1 MTQLRDLVGP
11 EGCEYLGLGEDVQP
25 DLLLRTAD
33 EHGKAYGG
41 FQWPTEAGKGVEAP
55 DWDPTPCCGRGLHG
69 AHWGEGEGQHLFN
82 NGDGAIWYVVAC
94 NPALVVELGG
104 KVKVPRVW
112 ILFCGSRE
120 KATEMMLEQA
130 PGKAVIGST
139 LTGGNRST
147 LTGGDG
153 STLTGGYR
161 STLTGGDG
169 STLTGGYRSTL
180 TGGDG
185 STLTGGNGSTLTGG
199 DGSTLTGGDRSTLTF
214 SWWDEKQQ
222 RLRKMLLE
230 VGSAD
235 ADATQVKVRFR
246 GLLVEVNAKPDALLP
261 GVAYRMR
268 DGQVEIAE

>member
-1 MTQLRDLVGP
+1 MKQLRDLVGP
-11 EGCEYLGLGEDVQP
+11 EGCEYLGLGDHVQP

-33 EHGKAYGG
+33 AAGKAYGG

-69 AHWGEGEGQHLFN
+69 ARWGEGEGQHLFN
-82 NGDGAIWYVVAC
+82 NGEGAIWYVVAC
-94 NPALVVELGG
+94 NPSLVVDLGG

-112 ILFCGSRE
+112 ILFCGSRD

-139 LTGGNRST
+139 LTGGDGST
-147 LTGGDG
+147 LTGGDR

-161 STLTGGDG
+161 STLTGG
-169 STLTGGYRSTL
+169 YR
-180 TGGDG
+180 

-199 DGSTLTGGDRSTLTF
+199 DGSTLTF
-214 SWWDEKQQ
+214 SWWDQKQE
-222 RLRKMLLE
+222 RMRKLMLE

-235 ADATQVKVRFR
+235 TAQVKVRFR
-246 GLLVEVNAKPDALLP
+246 GMLVEVNAKPEVLLP
-261 GVAYRMR
+261 GVAYRVR
-268 DGQVEIAE
+268 DGQVEIVE